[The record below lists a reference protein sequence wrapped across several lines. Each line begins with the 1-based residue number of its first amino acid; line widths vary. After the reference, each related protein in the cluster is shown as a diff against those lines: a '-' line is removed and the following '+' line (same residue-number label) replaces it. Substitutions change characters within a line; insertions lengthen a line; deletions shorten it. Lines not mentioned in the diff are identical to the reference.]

1 MEVFTIKQGDADT
14 LTETVSGVTS
24 LSGYSARML
33 IFKSDKTSIDTI
45 TGTVNATGLT
55 ATYEIENENSKAY
68 PPGTHYF
75 ETKVFDTVDH
85 VYTPSAGFFIVEQ
98 TSNED
103 PS

>member
-24 LSGYSARML
+24 LSCYTAKL
-33 IFKSDKTSIDTI
+33 IITEADGTNVDTI

-55 ATYEIENENSKAY
+55 ATYQLINESTKAY
-68 PPGTHYF
+68 PLGLHHF
-75 ETKVFDTVDH
+75 ETKVFDTSDH

-98 TSNED
+98 AFNSD